1 MYTSKVPSADCR
13 IGFAKSWETLF
24 TCWLLLWLP
33 VYLYI
38 PWHDIISIPIVCL
51 KVLVEVL
58 RADKVELDFGAER
71 AVAVVGLGVC
81 EDSSDGLLCGVASEV
96 ADPPGKIIACSD
108 VDFHGAWESAAAS
121 TRAPLLLECRI
132 A

>member
-1 MYTSKVPSADCR
+1 M
-13 IGFAKSWETLF
+13 
-24 TCWLLLWLP
+24 
-33 VYLYI
+33 
-38 PWHDIISIPIVCL
+38 
-51 KVLVEVL
+51 KVLDAGES
-58 RADKVELDFGAER
+58 ELDLGAER
-71 AVAVVGLGVC
+71 AVAVVGLGVR